1 MISKNT
7 KTCSDEDITFYT
19 GFPDYN
25 AMLLCFNIIEE
36 SANNIVYEHKRVS
49 TGNVPVG
56 RPRILTKFQEFVLV
70 MMRLRLGLFEKD
82 LAHRFNVSRS
92 TVSKVTNAWVRFLSV
107 EFAQLIAIPPRDVIT
122 QYMPDL
128 FKTFYPNVVTIVDCT
143 EFEMEKPSSL
153 NMQSA
158 CYSSYKA
165 KTTMKA
171 FRGITPS
178 GALCFVSELFPGSTS
193 DKEITVQSGFLDK
206 LQPVMADKGFNLI
219 DELASVGAE
228 LIRPAFLDKKGSSLK
243 TRQTITRLLQV

>member
-1 MISKNT
+1 
-7 KTCSDEDITFYT
+7 
-19 GFPDYN
+19 
-25 AMLLCFNIIEE
+25 
-36 SANNIVYEHKRVS
+36 
-49 TGNVPVG
+49 
-56 RPRILTKFQEFVLV
+56 
-70 MMRLRLGLFEKD
+70 
-82 LAHRFNVSRS
+82 
-92 TVSKVTNAWVRFLSV
+92 
-107 EFAQLIAIPPRDVIT
+107 
-122 QYMPDL
+122 MPDL
-128 FKTFYPNVVTIVDCT
+128 FKTLYPNVVTIVDCT

-171 FRGITPS
+171 LLGITPS

-206 LQPVMADKGFNLI
+206 LQPGDQVMADKGFNLI
-219 DELASVGAE
+219 DELSSVGAE